1 MPSIALH
8 DWRTGRADRLDRL
21 LAAHATV
28 GGTGPGRR
36 WLTEELNHALVLR
49 LAAEFQGFARNLHT
63 DAARAVAAA
72 LAAGV
77 APRETALL
85 RAFLTARR
93 LDRGNATETVLA
105 HDFGLLGLEL

>member
-8 DWRTGRADRLDRL
+8 DWRTRRADRLTRL
-21 LAAHATV
+21 QAAHATV

-49 LAAEFQGFARNLHT
+49 LAAEFQGFARDLHT
-63 DAARAVAAA
+63 EAAKAVAAS
-72 LAAGV
+72 LAAGI
-77 APRETALL
+77 PSREQALQ

-93 LDRGNATETVLA
+93 LDRGNATETALA
-105 HDFGLLGLEL
+105 HDFGLLGLD